1 MMSSPQSTPMR
12 WRIIFTVAP
21 LAAITFT
28 PALAADAG
36 MFLCRSPTV
45 ARGLWGDLML
55 VQTSGVGLNVEI
67 LASVAQKDECT
78 FVASENLKP
87 VDFVDGALAITD
99 GKEKGW
105 ADPHYYILYVNRP
118 DAAR

>member
-1 MMSSPQSTPMR
+1 MYR
-12 WRIIFTVAP
+12 RIDFIVTLVPLVA
-21 LAAITFT
+21 IGFT

-36 MFLCRSPTV
+36 MFSCPSPLI
-45 ARGLWGDLML
+45 ASSLWGDLML
-55 VQTSGVGLNVEI
+55 VQTSGVGLTVEI
-67 LASVAQKDECT
+67 LASVAQKDKCS

-99 GKEKGW
+99 GKVKGW

>member
-1 MMSSPQSTPMR
+1 MR
-12 WRIIFTVAP
+12 WRVTFIFTLVS
-21 LAAITFT
+21 LAAIAFT

-36 MFLCRSPTV
+36 MFLCPSPV
-45 ARGLWGDLML
+45 IAGGLWGDLMV
-55 VQTSGVGLNVEI
+55 VQSSGVGLNVEI
-67 LASVAQKDECT
+67 LASVAQKDKCP

-99 GKEKGW
+99 GKVRGL

-118 DAAR
+118 DAAK